1 MRRLNSNAVSPVIA
15 LILLLAVTIIIG
27 VLTYQFLI
35 SYSQEQLLQTQNN
48 LILDDFNI
56 RVINSNAQES
66 IIQTPFPELN
76 VTRVL
81 LDGTECEGNIGILL
95 GSPLRINLSSCSQ
108 NITVTRPRLIIETE
122 DGIIQRDLSNRNLG
136 VSISSSSSQDSSSG
150 FSLDCSSL
158 DGEWVQVSENSQLGT
173 SDFCIMKYHAKD
185 VGGTPR
191 SQASELPWTNINQ
204 FDTRSACESLGEGFR
219 LPTDR
224 EWVAMARE
232 VENRAENWVD
242 GQVGSIFADGGGLF
256 QGIANEGSGTQNAC
270 SGGYSDA
277 LSSSPDCFLT
287 NSHHD
292 NRNKR
297 VFFLNSGEEIWDIS
311 GNVWDWT
318 NDTKPEGTVGIG
330 SWLEFTSVSS
340 SFDYLKPSDSSFN
353 SSHRVGAILSN
364 SEDSS
369 RGIFRGA
376 QANEWNIE
384 EVGIFSVSFLAF
396 PSGSGSFGGFRCVY
410 N

>member
-204 FDTRSACESLGEGFR
+204 FDARSACESLGEGFR

-256 QGIANEGSGTQNAC
+256 QGIAKMRVQELKMLVQE
-270 SGGYSDA
+270 DIQM
-277 LSSSPDCFLT
+277 PFLL
-287 NSHHD
+287 HLI
-292 NRNKR
+292 
-297 VFFLNSGEEIWDIS
+297 VF
-311 GNVWDWT
+311 
-318 NDTKPEGTVGIG
+318 
-330 SWLEFTSVSS
+330 
-340 SFDYLKPSDSSFN
+340 
-353 SSHRVGAILSN
+353 
-364 SEDSS
+364 
-369 RGIFRGA
+369 
-376 QANEWNIE
+376 
-384 EVGIFSVSFLAF
+384 
-396 PSGSGSFGGFRCVY
+396 
-410 N
+410 